1 MITFFVIGGIG
12 IAILLLSIV
21 IGDLFDGA
29 LSFLD
34 VGGDLFSSAAL
45 GGFLGAFGFAG
56 AIALDATDDLTASVG
71 IGLVSGVV
79 VGLGAGWASSRLQQG
94 GDEST
99 VRTSTLTGR
108 TATVLNAIPAE
119 GYGEVT
125 IQVAGHITKLNARS
139 AAPVAAGTPVTITA
153 VLSATSVQV
162 APLEA

>member
-1 MITFFVIGGIG
+1 MITFYVIGGIG
-12 IAILLLSIV
+12 IAILVLSIV
-21 IGDLFDGA
+21 LGDLFDGA

-34 VGGDLFSSAAL
+34 VGSDFFSSAAL

-56 AIALDATDDLTASVG
+56 AIGLDATDNVTAGVG
-71 IGLVSGVV
+71 IGFAAGLAVGAGAGLVS
-79 VGLGAGWASSRLQQG
+79 SQLQRG
-94 GDEST
+94 GDESN

-108 TATVLNAIPAE
+108 TATVLNAIPE
-119 GYGEVT
+119 GGYGEVT
-125 IQVAGHITKLNARS
+125 IGVSGHITKLNARS